1 MSAPYLT
8 IPNPN
13 DFAGVTS
20 GINRIATLHA
30 AKRGDAVRALWI
42 KHILPQATSTAFMA
56 SIMNSSD
63 FFKTFTLDVP
73 SDFDDSIP
81 WNTFQHVAAYQNL
94 AQLTD
99 KNTPTRLV
107 PWQLRFEF
115 APQTL
120 SRILSESLEL
130 HVEISALFE
139 KAGWEY
145 WRTETGFCIAPL
157 WLFSELKSLSTV
169 YHAWQNMRDF
179 KGAGFTDFEVEI
191 PDPPALWR
199 SSEVAKKSGALDM
212 IDMPALES
220 PGINDPD
227 FKGFNYH
234 HGDPNYSNGSNAA
247 AGSVSVAGRT
257 A

>member
-8 IPNPN
+8 IANPN

-20 GINRIATLHA
+20 GINRIATMHA
-30 AKRGDAVRALWI
+30 AKRGDAVRTLWI
-42 KHILPQATSTAFMA
+42 KHILPQATSTAFIS
-56 SIMNSSD
+56 SIMNSTD
-63 FFKTFTLDVP
+63 FFKMFTLDVP
-73 SDFDDSIP
+73 ADFDDSIP

-99 KNTPTRLV
+99 KNIPTRLV

-120 SRILSESLEL
+120 SRVLSASLDL
-130 HVEISALFE
+130 HVEIGGLFE

-145 WRTETGFCIAPL
+145 WRTETGFCMAPL

-199 SSEVAKKSGALDM
+199 SSEVVKKSGALD
-212 IDMPALES
+212 DMPALES
-220 PGINDPD
+220 PGPSD
-227 FKGFNYH
+227 FNYH
-234 HGDPNYSNGSNAA
+234 HSDPNYPAGGSNAA
-247 AGSVSVAGRT
+247 AGSAAGRT